1 MRMYL
6 TSLLGDVRLEEVEEL
21 WADFTNKL
29 EELKAGYMAD
39 YDIPKDKIRRE
50 ETIGEKNTKKKKRD
64 APQFIAGSVT
74 WSSFIIPQPVPTA
87 HQEEPNVFVSPPL
100 RMHPRPLPER

>member
-1 MRMYL
+1 MINVWEKISPCVKKL
-6 TSLLGDVRLEEVEEL
+6 KWIKKNANVFNKLIGDARLEEAEEL

-50 ETIGEKNTKKKKRD
+50 ETIGGKIQRRKRD
-64 APQFIAGSVT
+64 APEFRGCP
-74 WSSFIIPQPVPTA
+74 IIP
-87 HQEEPNVFVSPPL
+87 
-100 RMHPRPLPER
+100 